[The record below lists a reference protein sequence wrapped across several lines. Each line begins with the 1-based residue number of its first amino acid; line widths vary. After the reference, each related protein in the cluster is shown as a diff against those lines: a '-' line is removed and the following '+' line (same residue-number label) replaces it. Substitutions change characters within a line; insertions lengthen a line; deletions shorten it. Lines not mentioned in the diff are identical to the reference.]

1 MADLHQ
7 IIYPHPSP
15 DHRIA
20 TRAAINAATGANLRP
35 VANNHPAKLWH
46 SHMLALSG
54 GDEAKTLIADPRA
67 LVQHNAFTRD
77 AVFHAGISV
86 DAPMCANLTAGAY
99 RAVMR
104 QNAMR
109 TNFSARPNE
118 NKGADFTAGA
128 DNGVWRNHRRWMDAG
143 LWLRWR
149 VE

>member
-1 MADLHQ
+1 MGMD
-7 IIYPHPSP
+7 
-15 DHRIA
+15 
-20 TRAAINAATGANLRP
+20 AA
-35 VANNHPAKLWH
+35 
-46 SHMLALSG
+46 
-54 GDEAKTLIADPRA
+54 
-67 LVQHNAFTRD
+67 
-77 AVFHAGISV
+77 
-86 DAPMCANLTAGAY
+86 MCAQRAAGAY

-128 DNGVWRNHRRWMDAG
+128 DDGVRRNHRRWMNAG